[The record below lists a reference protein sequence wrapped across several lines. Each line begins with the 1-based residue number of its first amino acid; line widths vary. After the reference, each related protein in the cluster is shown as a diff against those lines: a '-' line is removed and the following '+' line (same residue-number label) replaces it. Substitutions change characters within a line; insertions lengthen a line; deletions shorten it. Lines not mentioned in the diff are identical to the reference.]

1 MLTAR
6 RLLLLFILM
15 LLPAGPT
22 AAQMPPWPTD
32 SHPAAAAPPHA
43 PPWTPLCMAEFTKL
57 REDVQNKG
65 LAAKA
70 AGQRKV
76 SREEMCSHIT
86 AYSVA
91 VSKWIKWT
99 ESSVQNC
106 GIPVQIVQQLQQVQ
120 SNTEETKKK
129 ICAAVPSPWLD
140 VPSPALRLDVP
151 GPALPSRRLPSPTLH
166 IAVWLPGRGQVVLF
180 AADSAPSAALL
191 PKSGG

>member
-1 MLTAR
+1 MPTAR

-43 PPWTPLCMAEFTKL
+43 PPWTPLCMAEFTNL
-57 REDVQNKG
+57 REDLQNKG

-70 AGQRKV
+70 ASQRKV

-99 ESSVQNC
+99 ESSAQNC
-106 GIPVQIVQQLQQVQ
+106 GIPVQVVQQLQQVQ

-140 VPSPALRLDVP
+140 VPS
-151 GPALPSRRLPSPTLH
+151 PALPSRRLPSPTLH